1 MAWEWVTNWVNR
13 IVIVVF
19 CLCCTFQLKAQTDSL
34 ELTIIDEELSTESI
48 EINEEKSIQL
58 MNKLSLEEFLS
69 DVELCSFILK
79 ESQRNS
85 ILEHIKNTGD
95 VLDLLELQS
104 LADIDYSVY
113 LSLVKIIKI
122 HQSSKLKTDAFV
134 RIIQRSIHQNNVDE
148 DALGSKWGMYQQAQI
163 QFKQGTKIGLAR
175 EFDVGENT
183 SKSIINKYD
192 HYAWYINHKT
202 RNMEMNLGNFQ
213 VYHGLGL
220 IIGQG
225 FSGAFG
231 QGGINNIVQN
241 RWKPTANQIEY
252 NTFSGAY
259 ISKRFKNISLSLGI
273 SHQPVDSTNTFG
285 IHRTESQVKAKNKAT
300 EKIVISTVEYSAR
313 KFRSS
318 MLYLKNKSANTH
330 SFSTCNQLF
339 LGSTTLFSELA
350 FQSTN
355 ITYSIGLSRLFNKY
369 LQLSIS
375 YTSFHKSF
383 DSEYGANTV
392 QGITK
397 SNKNGFVL
405 HITYLSPSKWNIN
418 ITHKSALKDF
428 TNNKTLGTSSEVSE
442 NLRIY
447 RSFRNKLKWS
457 LLFYTKLKEQEGDES
472 LDVAKQ
478 VREYRAGSGISY
490 SLNERVQQDLFYYRS
505 HVNTIRSDALAYQL
519 IIKTRL
525 LKCSYALSLH
535 EINQGVPLYISS
547 ASIIQGR
554 ITQAIYE
561 KGSMQQWGISL
572 KVNVFTIQLQ
582 FLKLSKIVSEEQQNK
597 LLLQIKYP

>member
-1 MAWEWVTNWVNR
+1 MAWEWDTNLVNR
-13 IVIVVF
+13 IVIVVIF
-19 CLCCTFQLKAQTDSL
+19 LCCTFQLKAQTDSM
-34 ELTIIDEELSTESI
+34 ELYVIAEELNTESI
-48 EINEEKSIQL
+48 EINEEKSIQF
-58 MNKLSLEEFLS
+58 MNKISLEEFLS
-69 DVELCSFILK
+69 DEELCSFILK

-122 HQSSKLKTDAFV
+122 YQSSKLKTDAFV
-134 RIIQRSIHQNNVDE
+134 KIIQRSIHQKNVVE
-148 DALGSKWGMYQQAQI
+148 DALGSDWGMYQQAQI

-183 SKSIINKYD
+183 SKSIINKFD

-202 RNMEMNLGNFQ
+202 RNMEMNLGNYQ

-220 IIGQG
+220 LIGQG

-231 QGGINNIVQN
+231 NGGINNIVQN
-241 RWKPTANQIEY
+241 RWKATANQIEY
-252 NTFSGAY
+252 NIFSGAY
-259 ISKRFKNISLSLGI
+259 VSKRLKNLSMSLGF
-273 SHQPVDSTNTFG
+273 SNQSVDSINTFG
-285 IHRTESQVKAKNKAT
+285 IHRTENQINAKNKAT
-300 EKIVISTVEYSAR
+300 EKIVLSTIEYSNR
-313 KFRSS
+313 KLSTNL
-318 MLYLKNKSANTH
+318 LYLNNSSANTH
-330 SFSTCNQLF
+330 SFSTSNQLF
-339 LGSTTLFSELA
+339 IGSTTLFSELA

-355 ITYSIGLSRLFNKY
+355 IAYSIGLSRLFNKY
-369 LQLSIS
+369 LQLTIS
-375 YTSFHKSF
+375 YTSFQKSF
-383 DSEYGANTV
+383 DSEYGSNAV

-405 HITYLSPSKWNIN
+405 HVSYLSPRKWNIN
-418 ITHKSALKDF
+418 ITHKSIIKNFA
-428 TNNKTLGTSSEVSE
+428 NNKDLGTSSEVSE
-442 NLRIY
+442 NLRIDKI
-447 RSFRNKLKWS
+447 FRNKIKWS

-472 LDVAKQ
+472 LDVTEQ
-478 VREYRAGSGISY
+478 IREYRARTGISY
-490 SLNERVQQDLFYYRS
+490 SLNERVQQDLCYYRS
-505 HVNTIRSDALAYQL
+505 HVNTIHSGALAYQL

-525 LKCSYALSLH
+525 IKCTYALSMH
-535 EINQGVPLYISS
+535 EVNKGVPLYISN

-554 ITQAIYE
+554 TTQAIYE
-561 KGSMQQWGISL
+561 KGSLQQWGISL

-582 FLKLSKIVSEEQQNK
+582 YQKLSKIVSEEQQNK